1 MVLLSVIFNYS
12 LLKRIRQLT
21 LLPLLFMAC
30 ASIIFCTASISIYAI
45 YSGCSTWDLVG
56 RYVVPLVIALPFLI
70 ATIFTLPSIIIDNRS
85 KTARHTQSEMRELEL
100 RARPVISTQ
109 RGVLEAIQ
117 VGLFVVL
124 GIYFLSQ
131 GIAYLQADAR
141 NTFQGTGC
149 ISANPTD
156 QEPIISYMRQAKI
169 RYAWATGWLAD
180 PITFKTNNALLV
192 TERPGR
198 ISVNSNTVLHA
209 DRPSIFF
216 LVRSN
221 DLHPKILHALDA
233 SHITYHIERFYSEPG
248 IDLLLVTPLNRT
260 VSPLDPAF
268 GNLFHEVFGGCITH
282 QRSQ

>member
-1 MVLLSVIFNYS
+1 MVLLSGMLNHPVLI
-12 LLKRIRQLT
+12 RIRQLT
-21 LLPLLFMAC
+21 LLPLLFMMC
-30 ASIIFCTASISIYAI
+30 ASIIFCTASIAIYAI
-45 YSGCSTWDLVG
+45 YSGCSTWDLIG

-70 ATIFTLPSIIIDNRS
+70 ATVFIIPSMIIESR
-85 KTARHTQSEMRELEL
+85 KTTTAHGTDEGQEIELQTRQGIL
-100 RARPVISTQ
+100 SQ
-109 RGVLEAIQ
+109 KGLLEAIQ
-117 VGLFVVL
+117 VGLLVVL

-131 GIAYLQADAR
+131 GVAYIQADAR

-156 QEPIISYMRQAKI
+156 QDAIMSYMRQAKI
-169 RYAWATGWLAD
+169 HYAWATGWLAD

-198 ISVNSNTVLHA
+198 IPVNSNTVLHA

-221 DLHPKILHALDA
+221 DLHSTLLNALDA
-233 SHITYHIERFYSEPG
+233 NHITYHIERFYSEPG
-248 IDLLLVTPLNRT
+248 VDLLLVTPLNRT

-268 GNLFHEVFGGCITH
+268 RSLFQEVFRGCIT
-282 QRSQ
+282 Q